1 MEQTQWWRGNLP
13 AETNGLVGREGE
25 VRRLLKLL
33 ADTSLAT
40 VTGVGGIGKSRIA
53 VRAARECQEHYPD
66 GTWLV
71 ELSGERNGDLLA
83 HTFAAVLGLPER
95 SARSQAGMLVEF
107 LAGRR
112 LLLILDACE
121 HLLPACRDLVAE
133 ILAAAPGVRII
144 ATSRRPLGLPQ
155 EALLPVG
162 PFEAPGPWAPVRWAT
177 GTVSTG
183 RVSKGLAPEGTGPED
198 TRSQA
203 PGTEGPGA
211 KSGRAK
217 SAGTERAEAGRPKRE
232 NHALRLFLDRA
243 AVVAPGLEMTEA
255 GMAAAA
261 RICRRLDGIPLAVE
275 LAAGGLASMPVE
287 RLADH
292 LEDRLEVPHG
302 RAPVPR
308 HRIVRA
314 AVSWSHGLCDPR
326 ERLLWARLSV
336 FAGGFDTAA
345 AEWVCGD
352 EHLDDVPG
360 LLASLAKRFL
370 LVPVPG
376 GYRQPATVRE
386 YGGER
391 LARLC
396 DGARL
401 AQRHRYHYL
410 DLARRAEA
418 DWYGPGQEEWAARLA
433 FSMTDLR
440 LALDPASPTSVELAG
455 TLWILWF
462 CLGRLNEGR
471 YHMARAIEAAP
482 VTDPGL
488 PRLLWADGCVAIA
501 QGELELGRRRAEA
514 ALSAA
519 LDWGDYAAAGHAQ
532 LRLASSSLCSGA
544 LEDVEP
550 CVELVRD
557 YFRRAETAT
566 VSEPLALVTAAMA
579 VTWRGEFDRAVSVLK
594 EVQRLCDARGERW
607 ARACGDYVL
616 SIAQLGLGR
625 VAEAAEAARQSLD
638 VKWRLRDATGV
649 ALAVDQLA
657 VIAAVEGDGRRT
669 ARLQGA
675 GVRLWATFG
684 LPGCR
689 SEGMSEPR
697 TVAERTAR
705 QLLGDETYDAV
716 FAEGYEADPDAAV
729 AYALH

>member
-1 MEQTQWWRGNLP
+1 MEQIRWWRGNLP
-13 AETNGLVGREGE
+13 AETNGFIGRGSE
-25 VRRLLKLL
+25 VRRLLEFLDGTPL
-33 ADTSLAT
+33 TT
-40 VTGVGGIGKSRIA
+40 VTGVGGVGKSRIA
-53 VRAARECQEHYPD
+53 VRAARERQEHHPD

-83 HTFAAVLGLPER
+83 HTVAAVLGLPER
-95 SARSQAGMLVEF
+95 SARSQTGTLVEF

-155 EALLPVG
+155 EALLPVE
-162 PFEAPGPWAPVRWAT
+162 PFAAPGAGPSARRTEGPAP
-177 GTVSTG
+177 
-183 RVSKGLAPEGTGPED
+183 
-198 TRSQA
+198 
-203 PGTEGPGA
+203 EGPGA
-211 KSGRAK
+211 ERTPER
-217 SAGTERAEAGRPKRE
+217 AGTERGEPERE
-232 NHALRLFLDRA
+232 PPEEPEEPEEDDALRLFLDRA
-243 AVVAPGLEMTEA
+243 GIAAPGLETTRA
-255 GMAAAA
+255 GTVAAA
-261 RICRRLDGIPLAVE
+261 RICRRLDGVPLAVE
-275 LAAGGLASMPVE
+275 LAAGWLGSLPVE

-292 LEDRLEVPHG
+292 LDDHFEVLHG
-302 RAPVPR
+302 RARVPR
-308 HRIVRA
+308 HRIARA
-314 AVSWSHGLCDPR
+314 AIGWSHELCAPR

-336 FAGGFDTAA
+336 FAGAFDTAA

-360 LLASLAKRFL
+360 LLASLAERFL
-370 LVPVPG
+370 LVRVPG
-376 GYRQPATVRE
+376 GYRLPAAVRE
-386 YGGER
+386 YGRER
-391 LARLC
+391 LALL
-396 DGARL
+396 GEETRL

-471 YHMARAIEAAP
+471 YHMTRAIEAAP

-501 QGELELGRRRAEA
+501 RGELELGRRRAEA

-550 CVELVRD
+550 CVELVRE
-557 YFRRAETAT
+557 YFRRAEAAT

-579 VTWRGEFDRAVSVLK
+579 VTWRGEFDRAVAVLK

-684 LPGCR
+684 LTGFG

>member
-1 MEQTQWWRGNLP
+1 MEKIQWWRGNLP
-13 AETNGLVGREGE
+13 AEPNGFVGRESE
-25 VRRLLKLL
+25 KRLLLRFL
-33 ADTSLAT
+33 SGTPLTT
-40 VTGVGGIGKSRIA
+40 VTGAVGVGKSRIA
-53 VRAARECQEHYPD
+53 VRAARERQEHHPD

-83 HTFAAVLGLPER
+83 HTVAAVLGLPER
-95 SARSQAGMLVEF
+95 SARSQTAALVEF
-107 LAGRR
+107 LASRR

-121 HLLPACRDLVAE
+121 HLLPACRDLVTE

-144 ATSRRPLGLPQ
+144 VTSRRPLGLPQ
-155 EALLPVG
+155 EALLHVEPLDV
-162 PFEAPGPWAPVRWAT
+162 PGPETPVRRTESAA
-177 GTVSTG
+177 G
-183 RVSKGLAPEGTGPED
+183 EGTAGEDAAGEDRESSERRAGTRGPE
-198 TRSQA
+198 
-203 PGTEGPGA
+203 PE
-211 KSGRAK
+211 
-217 SAGTERAEAGRPKRE
+217 E
-232 NHALRLFLDRA
+232 NDALRLFLDRA
-243 AVVAPGLEMTEA
+243 AAVAPGLEGTRA
-255 GMAAAA
+255 GTAAVA
-261 RICRRLDGIPLAVE
+261 RICRRLGGVPLAVE
-275 LAAGGLASMPVE
+275 LAAGWAGTLPVE

-292 LEDRLEVPHG
+292 LDDHFEVSHG
-302 RAPVPR
+302 RAPAPR

-314 AVSWSHGLCDPR
+314 AIGWSHELCSPE

-352 EHLDDVPG
+352 ERLDDVPG
-360 LLASLAKRFL
+360 LLASLAGRFL
-370 LVPVPG
+370 LTRVPG
-376 GYRQPATVRE
+376 GYRQPAAIRDH
-386 YGGER
+386 GAER
-391 LARLC
+391 LALL
-396 DGARL
+396 DGEEARL
-401 AQRHRYHYL
+401 VRRHRYYHL

-471 YHMARAIEAAP
+471 YHMTRAIEAAP

-501 QGELELGRRRAEA
+501 RGELELGRRRAEA

-550 CVELVRD
+550 RVELVRE
-557 YFRRAETAT
+557 YFRRAEAAT

-684 LPGCR
+684 LKGFGA
-689 SEGMSEPR
+689 EGMSEPR

-716 FAEGYEADPDAAV
+716 FAEGYQTDPDAAV

>member
-1 MEQTQWWRGNLP
+1 MEKIQWWRGNLP
-13 AETNGLVGREGE
+13 AETNGFIGRESE
-25 VRRLLKLL
+25 TRRLLRFL
-33 ADTSLAT
+33 AGTPLTT
-40 VTGVGGIGKSRIA
+40 VTGVGGVGKSRIA
-53 VRAARECQEHYPD
+53 VRAAREGQEHYPD

-71 ELSGERNGDLLA
+71 ELSGERDGDLLA
-83 HTFAAVLGLPER
+83 HTVAAVLGLPER
-95 SARSQAGMLVEF
+95 SARSQAETLVEF
-107 LAGRR
+107 LASRR
-112 LLLILDACE
+112 LLLLLDACE
-121 HLLPACRDLVAE
+121 HLLPACRDLVGQ

-155 EALLPVG
+155 EALLHVEPFETPARRTKSAEGTEDTEDTEGAVPVG
-162 PFEAPGPWAPVRWAT
+162 EPPDE
-177 GTVSTG
+177 
-183 RVSKGLAPEGTGPED
+183 PERPE
-198 TRSQA
+198 
-203 PGTEGPGA
+203 
-211 KSGRAK
+211 
-217 SAGTERAEAGRPKRE
+217 RPEE
-232 NHALRLFLDRA
+232 NDALRLFLDRA
-243 AVVAPGLEMTEA
+243 GGVRPALETTRT

-261 RICRRLDGIPLAVE
+261 RICRRLDGVPLAVE
-275 LAAGGLASMPVE
+275 LAAGCLGSLPVE

-292 LEDRLEVPHG
+292 LDDHFEVSHG

-308 HRIVRA
+308 DRIVRA
-314 AVSWSHGLCDPR
+314 AIGWSHELCAPE

-352 EHLDDVPG
+352 EHLDDVPA
-360 LLASLAKRFL
+360 LLESLAERFL
-370 LVPVPG
+370 LVRVPG

-386 YGGER
+386 YGEER
-391 LARLC
+391 LALL
-396 DGARL
+396 GEEARL

-418 DWYGPGQEEWAARLA
+418 DWYGPAQEEWAARLA

-471 YHMARAIEAAP
+471 HHMARAIEAAP

-501 QGELELGRRRAEA
+501 QGELEVGRRRAEE

-550 CVELVRD
+550 CVERVRE
-557 YFRRAETAT
+557 YFRRADAAT

-638 VKWRLRDATGV
+638 VKWRLRDAAGV
-649 ALAVDQLA
+649 AQAVDQLA

-684 LPGCR
+684 LQGCR

>member
-1 MEQTQWWRGNLP
+1 MEQIQWWRGNLP
-13 AETNGLVGREGE
+13 AETNGLVGRESE

-33 ADTSLAT
+33 ADTPLTT

-53 VRAARECQEHYPD
+53 VRAARERQEHYPD

-83 HTFAAVLGLPER
+83 HTVAAVLGLPER
-95 SARSQAGMLVEF
+95 SARSQTGTLVEF

-112 LLLILDACE
+112 LLLVLDACE
-121 HLLPACRDLVAE
+121 HLLPACRDLVRE
-133 ILAAAPGVRII
+133 ILAGAPGVRII
-144 ATSRRPLGLPQ
+144 ATSHRPLGLPR
-155 EALLPVG
+155 EALLPVE
-162 PFEAPGPWAPVRWAT
+162 PFETPAVP
-177 GTVSTG
+177 
-183 RVSKGLAPEGTGPED
+183 
-198 TRSQA
+198 TRGAQG
-203 PGTEGPGA
+203 PGTERLEQEGDPP
-211 KSGRAK
+211 
-217 SAGTERAEAGRPKRE
+217 ERPEKPERQEKPEE
-232 NHALRLFLDRA
+232 NDALRLFLDRA
-243 AVVAPGLEMTEA
+243 GDAVPGPETTGA
-255 GMAAAA
+255 VRTAAA
-261 RICRRLDGIPLAVE
+261 RICRRLDGVPLAVE
-275 LAAGGLASMPVE
+275 LAAGWLRSLPVE

-292 LEDRLEVPHG
+292 LDERFEVLRG
-302 RAPVPR
+302 RGPVHR

-314 AVSWSHGLCDPR
+314 AIGWSHELCAPE
-326 ERLLWARLSV
+326 ERLLWARLSI
-336 FAGGFDTAA
+336 FAGSFDTAA

-360 LLASLAKRFL
+360 LLASLTERFL
-370 LVPVPG
+370 LVRVPG

-386 YGGER
+386 YGRER
-391 LARLC
+391 LALL
-396 DGARL
+396 GEEARL

-418 DWYGPGQEEWAARLA
+418 DWYGPAQEEWAARLA

-471 YHMARAIEAAP
+471 YHMTRAIEAAP

-501 QGELELGRRRAEA
+501 RGELEVGRRRAEA

-550 CVELVRD
+550 CVELVRE
-557 YFRRAETAT
+557 YFRRADAAT

-675 GVRLWATFG
+675 GVRLWAIFG
-684 LPGCR
+684 LKGFG

>member
-13 AETNGLVGREGE
+13 AETNGFIGRESE

-33 ADTSLAT
+33 ADTPLTT

-53 VRAARECQEHYPD
+53 VRAAWEGQEHHPD

-71 ELSGERNGDLLA
+71 ELSGERDGDLLA
-83 HTFAAVLGLPER
+83 HTVAAVLGLPER
-95 SARSQAGMLVEF
+95 SARSQTGTLVEF
-107 LAGRR
+107 LASRR

-121 HLLPACRDLVAE
+121 DLLPACRALVTE

-155 EALLPVG
+155 EALLPVE
-162 PFEAPGPWAPVRWAT
+162 PFEWTRDAAPDGT
-177 GTVSTG
+177 GTRDT
-183 RVSKGLAPEGTGPED
+183 EED
-198 TRSQA
+198 D
-203 PGTEGPGA
+203 
-211 KSGRAK
+211 
-217 SAGTERAEAGRPKRE
+217 
-232 NHALRLFLDRA
+232 ALRLFLDRA
-243 AVVAPGLEMTEA
+243 GTVLPGLETTEA
-255 GMAAAA
+255 GMAASA
-261 RICRRLDGIPLAVE
+261 RICRRLDGVPLAVE
-275 LAAGGLASMPVE
+275 LAAGWLGSLPLE

-292 LEDRLEVPHG
+292 LEDRFEVPHG
-302 RAPVPR
+302 RTPTPR

-314 AVSWSHGLCDPR
+314 AIGWSHELCDPE

-336 FAGGFDTAA
+336 FAGGFDVAA
-345 AEWVCGD
+345 AERVCGD
-352 EHLDDVPG
+352 ERLGDVPG

-376 GYRQPATVRE
+376 GYRQPATVRD
-386 YGGER
+386 YGRER
-391 LARLC
+391 LALLG

-401 AQRHRYHYL
+401 ARRHRYHYL

-501 QGELELGRRRAEA
+501 QGEVEVGRRRAEA

-532 LRLASSSLCSGA
+532 LRLACSSLCSGA

-550 CVELVRD
+550 CVELVRE
-557 YFRRAETAT
+557 YFRRAEAAT

-649 ALAVDQLA
+649 AQAVDQLA

-684 LPGCR
+684 LKGFG

-705 QLLGDETYDAV
+705 QLLGDETYDAA

>member
-1 MEQTQWWRGNLP
+1 MEQTRWWRGNLP
-13 AETNGLVGREGE
+13 AETNDLIGREGE

-33 ADTSLAT
+33 ADTPLVT

-53 VRAARECQEHYPD
+53 VRAAREREEHHPD

-71 ELSGERNGDLLA
+71 ELSGERDGDLLA
-83 HTFAAVLGLPER
+83 HTVAAVLGLPER
-95 SARSQAGMLVEF
+95 SARSQAETLVEF

-121 HLLPACRDLVAE
+121 HLLPACRALVRE
-133 ILAAAPGVRII
+133 ILAGAPGVRIVT
-144 ATSRRPLGLPQ
+144 TSRRPLGLPQ

-162 PFEAPGPWAPVRWAT
+162 PFEAPAPGPPVRW
-177 GTVSTG
+177 
-183 RVSKGLAPEGTGPED
+183 PEGAVPEG
-198 TRSQA
+198 A
-203 PGTEGPGA
+203 LLEGAGA
-211 KSGRAK
+211 DD
-217 SAGTERAEAGRPKRE
+217 
-232 NHALRLFLDRA
+232 ALRLFLDRA
-243 AVVAPGLEMTEA
+243 RSVVPGLETTEA
-255 GMAAAA
+255 GVAAAA
-261 RICRRLDGIPLAVE
+261 RICRRLDGVPLAVE
-275 LAAGGLASMPVE
+275 LAAGGLGSLPVE

-292 LEDRLEVPHG
+292 LEDHFEIPHG
-302 RAPVPR
+302 RTPAPR

-314 AVSWSHGLCDPR
+314 AISWSHELCDPR

-336 FAGGFDTAA
+336 FAGDFDVAA

-352 EHLDDVPG
+352 DPLSGVPD
-360 LLASLAKRFL
+360 LLESLERRFL

-376 GYRQPATVRE
+376 GYRQPSTVRE
-386 YGGER
+386 YGRER
-391 LARLC
+391 LALL
-396 DGARL
+396 GEEARL
-401 AQRHRYHYL
+401 TRRHRYHYL
-410 DLARRAEA
+410 ELARRAEA

-471 YHMARAIEAAP
+471 HHMARAIEAAP

-501 QGELELGRRRAEA
+501 QGEPEVGRRRAEA

-532 LRLASSSLCSGA
+532 LRLASSSLCAGA

-550 CVELVRD
+550 RVELVRE
-557 YFRRAETAT
+557 YFRRAEAAT
-566 VSEPLALVTAAMA
+566 VSEPLALVTAATA
-579 VTWRGEFDRAVSVLK
+579 VTWRGEFARAVSVLK
-594 EVQRLCDARGERW
+594 EAQRLCDARGERW

-625 VAEAAEAARQSLD
+625 VDEAAEAARQSLD

-684 LPGCR
+684 LQGFG

-716 FAEGYEADPDAAV
+716 FAEGYQADPEEAV
-729 AYALH
+729 AYALHRDEAVAHALHGKVLRELL

>member
-1 MEQTQWWRGNLP
+1 M
-13 AETNGLVGREGE
+13 
-25 VRRLLKLL
+25 
-33 ADTSLAT
+33 
-40 VTGVGGIGKSRIA
+40 
-53 VRAARECQEHYPD
+53 
-66 GTWLV
+66 
-71 ELSGERNGDLLA
+71 
-83 HTFAAVLGLPER
+83 
-95 SARSQAGMLVEF
+95 
-107 LAGRR
+107 
-112 LLLILDACE
+112 
-121 HLLPACRDLVAE
+121 
-133 ILAAAPGVRII
+133 
-144 ATSRRPLGLPQ
+144 
-155 EALLPVG
+155 
-162 PFEAPGPWAPVRWAT
+162 
-177 GTVSTG
+177 
-183 RVSKGLAPEGTGPED
+183 EGTG
-198 TRSQA
+198 TSGA
-203 PGTEGPGA
+203 ASEGRETKSTVSEGA
-211 KSGRAK
+211 ASEG
-217 SAGTERAEAGRPKRE
+217 AGTRDAGTRDAGE
-232 NHALRLFLDRA
+232 SDALRLFLDRA
-243 AVVAPGLEMTEA
+243 GTVVPGLGMTEA

-261 RICRRLDGIPLAVE
+261 RICRRLDGVPLAVE
-275 LAAGGLASMPVE
+275 LAAGWLGSLPVE

-292 LEDRLEVPHG
+292 LEDRFEVPHG
-302 RAPVPR
+302 RTPAPR

-314 AVSWSHGLCDPR
+314 AITWSHELCDPA

-336 FAGGFDTAA
+336 FAGSFDTAA

-352 EHLDDVPG
+352 DRLRDVPG
-360 LLASLAKRFL
+360 LLAGLVRRFL

-376 GYRQPATVRE
+376 GYRQPATVRD
-386 YGGER
+386 YGRER
-391 LARLC
+391 LALLG
-396 DGARL
+396 DEARL

-501 QGELELGRRRAEA
+501 QGELGVGRHRAEA

-532 LRLASSSLCSGA
+532 LRLACGSLCSGA

-550 CVELVRD
+550 CVELVRE
-557 YFRRAETAT
+557 YFRRAEAAT

-579 VTWRGEFDRAVSVLK
+579 VTWRGEFGRAVSVLK

-649 ALAVDQLA
+649 AQAVDQLA

-684 LPGCR
+684 LQGFGA
-689 SEGMSEPR
+689 EGMSEPR

-705 QLLGDETYDAV
+705 QLLGDETYDAA

>member
-1 MEQTQWWRGNLP
+1 MEQVQWWRGNLP
-13 AETNGLVGREGE
+13 AETDGFIGREGE

-33 ADTSLAT
+33 ADTPLTT

-53 VRAARECQEHYPD
+53 IRAARRWHEHHPD

-71 ELSGERNGDLLA
+71 ELSGERDGDLLA
-83 HTFAAVLGLPER
+83 HTVAAVLGIPER
-95 SARSQAGMLVEF
+95 SARTQDETIVEF

-112 LLLILDACE
+112 LLLLLDNCE
-121 HLLPACRDLVAE
+121 HLLPACRDLVAQ

-162 PFEAPGPWAPVRWAT
+162 PFDAPWPQE
-177 GTVSTG
+177 
-183 RVSKGLAPEGTGPED
+183 EGM
-198 TRSQA
+198 
-203 PGTEGPGA
+203 
-211 KSGRAK
+211 
-217 SAGTERAEAGRPKRE
+217 AG
-232 NHALRLFLDRA
+232 NDALRLLLDRA
-243 AVVAPGLEMTEA
+243 AAAAPGLETTET
-255 GMAAAA
+255 GLAAAA
-261 RICRRLDGIPLAVE
+261 RICRRLDGVPLAVE
-275 LAAGGLASMPVE
+275 LAAGWLGDMPVE

-292 LEDRLEVPHG
+292 LESRFETPPDS

-308 HRIVRA
+308 HQTVRA
-314 AVSWSHGLCDPR
+314 AIRWSHELCGPG

-336 FAGGFDTAA
+336 FAGNFGTAD

-352 EHLDDVPG
+352 ERLRDVPD
-360 LLASLAKRFL
+360 LLESLVRRFL
-370 LVPVPG
+370 LVRVPG
-376 GYRQPATVRE
+376 GYRQPVTVRE
-386 YGGER
+386 YGRER
-391 LARLC
+391 LALLG
-396 DGARL
+396 DEARL
-401 AQRHRYHYL
+401 ARRHRHHYL
-410 DLARRAEA
+410 DLARRAETG
-418 DWYGPGQEEWAARLA
+418 WYGPGQEEWAARLA
-433 FSMTDLR
+433 FAMTDLR
-440 LALDPASPTSVELAG
+440 LALDPASPVSVELAG

-471 YHMARAIEAAP
+471 HHMARALESAS
-482 VTDPGL
+482 VTDPHL

-501 QGELELGRRRAEA
+501 RGELERGRRRAEA

-532 LRLASSSLCSGA
+532 LRLASRALCAGA
-544 LEDVEP
+544 LDEVEP
-550 CVELVRD
+550 CVERVRE
-557 YFRRAETAT
+557 YFRRAEADT
-566 VSEPLALVTAAMA
+566 VGDPLALVTMAMA

-594 EVQRLCDARGERW
+594 EVQRLCDAHGERW

-625 VAEAAEAARQSLD
+625 VSEAAEAARQSLD
-638 VKWRLRDATGV
+638 VKWRLRDAAGV

-675 GVRLWATFG
+675 VVRLRATFG
-684 LPGCR
+684 LRGLG
-689 SEGMSEPR
+689 SAGMSEPR

-705 QLLGDETYDAV
+705 QLLGDETYDAI
-716 FAEGYEADPDAAV
+716 FAEGYETDPDAAV